1 MNATDTAAAP
11 AGPANPAFDAIFAAE
26 PEALPLAPHK
36 RPWKVLLVDDEP
48 DIHAVLRLALQ
59 NVQVMGRRL
68 HLLDARSGAEAQHM
82 LVEHPDIALIL
93 LDVVMETEQAGLALV
108 SHIRHE
114 MHNALVQIVLVTGQP
129 GYAPQ
134 REVVANFEINGY
146 RLKAELTADKIFASV
161 CTALRTHQVTLDL
174 QAQQAQSQQL
184 AQTLQAQ
191 REELTHYQMHL
202 ERLVLERTAE
212 LERNTQRLV
221 DTQFA
226 MDRVGIAI
234 AWAESATGHL
244 TYVNDQACQQL
255 GYSREELLALTV
267 RDINPELDGAV
278 VQELTRQLTLGDHS
292 RPVETVHRRKDGSLY
307 PAEVT
312 VYARRT
318 PEQECFITF
327 FSDISARRRE
337 AADAQG
343 HLLELTRKNE
353 ALESLNAQLT
363 QAHGQLLQSEKMASI
378 GLLAA
383 GVAHEINN
391 PIGYVKSN
399 LHSLVKYVGDFKQ
412 LLAAYAAAEGQC
424 ASAPA
429 HFAKV
434 RQMKQ
439 DIEFD
444 YEQEDI
450 QQLLDESVGG
460 LDRVTRIVQNLKD
473 FSRLDCDDAWTLE
486 DLHRGLDTTL
496 NVVWNHLKYTC
507 EVVKDYGTLPPV
519 QCLLS
524 QLNQIFLNLLVNAA
538 DAIETKGT
546 ITIRTGAQGDEV
558 WVEIAD
564 TGKGM
569 APETVKRIFDPFFTT
584 KPVGKGTGLG
594 LSVSY
599 SIVQKH
605 NGRIEVHSVQGQGSR
620 FRLWLPVRQPD
631 RPEAPSGPAPAPA
644 KAAAD

>member
-1 MNATDTAAAP
+1 
-11 AGPANPAFDAIFAAE
+11 
-26 PEALPLAPHK
+26 
-36 RPWKVLLVDDEP
+36 
-48 DIHAVLRLALQ
+48 
-59 NVQVMGRRL
+59 
-68 HLLDARSGAEAQHM
+68 
-82 LVEHPDIALIL
+82 
-93 LDVVMETEQAGLALV
+93 
-108 SHIRHE
+108 
-114 MHNALVQIVLVTGQP
+114 
-129 GYAPQ
+129 
-134 REVVANFEINGY
+134 
-146 RLKAELTADKIFASV
+146 
-161 CTALRTHQVTLDL
+161 
-174 QAQQAQSQQL
+174 
-184 AQTLQAQ
+184 
-191 REELTHYQMHL
+191 
-202 ERLVLERTAE
+202 
-212 LERNTQRLV
+212 
-221 DTQFA
+221 
-226 MDRVGIAI
+226 
-234 AWAESATGHL
+234 
-244 TYVNDQACQQL
+244 
-255 GYSREELLALTV
+255 
-267 RDINPELDGAV
+267 
-278 VQELTRQLTLGDHS
+278 
-292 RPVETVHRRKDGSLY
+292 
-307 PAEVT
+307 
-312 VYARRT
+312 
-318 PEQECFITF
+318 
-327 FSDISARRRE
+327 
-337 AADAQG
+337 
-343 HLLELTRKNE
+343 
-353 ALESLNAQLT
+353 
-363 QAHGQLLQSEKMASI
+363 
-378 GLLAA
+378 
-383 GVAHEINN
+383 
-391 PIGYVKSN
+391 
-399 LHSLVKYVGDFKQ
+399 
-412 LLAAYAAAEGQC
+412 
-424 ASAPA
+424 
-429 HFAKV
+429 
-434 RQMKQ
+434 MKQ

>member
-1 MNATDTAAAP
+1 MNTPTRAAAASATGSASAFNELFAP
-11 AGPANPAFDAIFAAE
+11 EQATQAGPH
-26 PEALPLAPHK
+26 LPPIK
-36 RPWKVLLVDDEP
+36 PPWLVLLVDDEP

-59 NVQVMGRRL
+59 DVHVMGRAL
-68 HLLDARSGAEAQHM
+68 QLLDARSADEAQQM
-82 LVEHPDIALIL
+82 LARHPEIALVL

-108 SHIRHE
+108 KHIRLV

-134 REVVANFEINGY
+134 RDVVANFEINGY
-146 RLKAELTADKIFASV
+146 RLKTELTTDKIFASV
-161 CTALRTHQVTLDL
+161 CTALRTHQVMLEL
-174 QAQQAQSQQL
+174 QAQQSQSQQL
-184 AQTLQAQ
+184 ARTLDLQ
-191 REELTHYQMHL
+191 RQELTRYQEHL
-202 ERLVLERTAE
+202 ERLVLERSAE

-234 AWAESATGHL
+234 AWAEVNTGRL

-255 GYSREELLALTV
+255 GYTRDELLALSV
-267 RDINPELDGAV
+267 RDLNPEIDGSGV
-278 VQELTRQLTLGDHS
+278 REVTRQLSLSDHS
-292 RPVETVHRRKDGSLY
+292 LPFETVHRRKDGSLY
-307 PAEVT
+307 PAEAT

-318 PEQECFITF
+318 TAQECFITF
-327 FSDISARRRE
+327 FSDITARKRE
-337 AADAQG
+337 AALAQE
-343 HLLELTRKNE
+343 HLQELTRKNE
-353 ALESLNAQLT
+353 ALESLNTQLT

-399 LHSLVKYVGDFKQ
+399 LNSLVKYVGDFQ
-412 LLAAYAAAEGQC
+412 QVLQAYAATEGSCDQQ
-424 ASAPA
+424 AT

-434 RQMKQ
+434 RQIKE

-444 YEQEDI
+444 YEQEDV
-450 QQLLDESVGG
+450 QQLLTESVAG

-473 FSRLDCDDAWTLE
+473 FSRLDCDEDWTFE
-486 DLHRGLDTTL
+486 DLHRGLDATL
-496 NVVWNHLKYTC
+496 SVVWNHLKYTC

-538 DAIETKGT
+538 DAIATQGT
-546 ITIRTGAQGDEV
+546 ITIRTGVQGEEV

-564 TGKGM
+564 TGKGI

-605 NGRIEVHSVQGQGSR
+605 NGRFEVDSTVGQGSR
-620 FRLWLPVRQPD
+620 FRIWLPVRQPE
-631 RPEAPSGPAPAPA
+631 RALE
-644 KAAAD
+644 AAA